1 MKILVFID
9 SFEGG
14 GMARLLSSIVNG
26 LISRKHVLIVA
37 SNLTRP
43 INYTLDDRIT
53 KINWYPENYYNT
65 NKFFRLIN
73 LIKEG
78 RRIIKDNRPD
88 VIISACPHTIFLSRI
103 SGIGLGI
110 PFVFAD
116 NTSYARKDNC
126 FIHYIRY
133 HFYKYAKKV
142 TIQTENDRKI
152 LGKRLPNKVVI
163 SNPLSY
169 PIFKGKSVRNKTLLA
184 IGHTDRWEIKGF
196 DILFRVW
203 GKIAPSHPEWKVQII
218 GGESQSSKQV
228 LANMLKENKIENSVE
243 FLGFRTDTDL
253 IMQQS
258 SIFVLPSR
266 IEGFSISLTEA
277 LSQGLPA
284 VAFKIHGVITDVS
297 GNGHGTLLVD
307 DGNETDFKNSL
318 LRLMENNDLWEQ
330 LSADGK
336 KYVERYDLC
345 NIINKWENLLNEVV
359 NK

>member
-1 MKILVFID
+1 MTILFFID

-26 LISRKHVLIVA
+26 LIKRNHRIMVA
-37 SNLTRP
+37 ANFNRSV
-43 INYTLDDRIT
+43 NYYLDGRIKQT
-53 KINWYPENYYNT
+53 AWYPDNYYQT
-65 NKFFRLIN
+65 NKLFRLIK

-78 RRIIKDNRPD
+78 RRIIKEEKPD
-88 VIISACPHTIFLSRI
+88 VIVSACPHTILLSRI

-116 NTSYARKDNC
+116 NTSYARKDNG

-169 PIFKGKSVRNKTLLA
+169 PIFKGTSVRNKTLLA

-203 GKIAPSHPEWKVQII
+203 GKIAPLHPEWKVQII

-307 DGNETDFKNSL
+307 DGNETDFKNAL